1 MSTSY
6 PLNKIKVVLL
16 ENIHPRAVEL
26 LEEQGFT
33 VEQHAKA
40 LSGREL
46 RAAAADA
53 SLVGIRSKTQL
64 TPEFFEN
71 TPRLWAVGCFCI
83 GTNQV
88 DLHAAAER
96 GVAVFNAP
104 FSNTRSVAEVTIAEI
119 IALNR
124 GLFARSVQMH
134 RGEWI
139 KSASGFHEVRGR
151 TLGLIGYG
159 RIGSQVSVLA
169 ESLGMRVI
177 YFDTA
182 DRLPLGNAVAVR
194 RLEDL
199 LSAADVVSLH
209 VPSTPQTRGMIG
221 TRELALMRKDASL
234 INNARGDIVDLDALA
249 KALTSRHLAGAALDV
264 FPDEPENN
272 NQPFKCPLVGLD
284 NVILSPHIAGST
296 EEAQRNIGEETATKL
311 IKFMNNGSTSTAVNV
326 PEVELPMLH
335 KGNHRILHV
344 HRNVPGVLSK
354 LHRLMADLGVNITAE
369 YLQSNP
375 KHSYV
380 IMDIEPVEGDAVK
393 EGLKKIPETIRV
405 RTLW

>member
-16 ENIHPRAVEL
+16 ENVHPRAVEL
-26 LEEQGFT
+26 LEAQGFT
-33 VEQHAKA
+33 VEQHKKA
-40 LSGREL
+40 LSGSEL
-46 RAAAADA
+46 QAAAADA
-53 SLVGIRSKTQL
+53 SLIGIRSKTHL
-64 TPEFFEN
+64 TAEFFEK
-71 TPRLWAVGCFCI
+71 TPRLWGVGCFCI

-88 DLHAAAER
+88 ELSAAAER

-124 GLFARSVQMH
+124 GLFARSMQMH
-134 RGEWI
+134 RGEWV

-151 TLGLIGYG
+151 TLGLVGYG

-177 YFDTA
+177 YFDIA
-182 DRLPLGNAVAVR
+182 DRLPLGNASAVKK
-194 RLEDL
+194 LDDL
-199 LSAADVVSLH
+199 LAAADVVSLH
-209 VPSTPQTRGMIG
+209 VPSTQQTRGMIG
-221 TRELALMRKDASL
+221 PRELSLMRAGACL
-234 INNARGDIVDLDALA
+234 INNARGDVVDIDALA
-249 KALTSRHLAGAALDV
+249 SALKSNHLNGAALDV
-264 FPDEPENN
+264 FPEEPEHNDEP
-272 NQPFKCPLVGLD
+272 FASPLVGLD

-311 IKFMNNGSTSTAVNV
+311 VKFMNNGSTSTAVNV

-335 KGNHRILHV
+335 PGNHRILHV

-354 LHRLMADLGVNITAE
+354 LHKLMADLGVNITAE